1 VSATIESIRFYYA
14 ILVEDGK
21 VEIMAKS
28 NKTSVGRRG
37 FLRNAA
43 AGAAAG
49 AAALVTPPLVN
60 AQAQNTGTDTPSPG
74 AAGVPAPTQAQID
87 RETGN
92 VRPPATVHT
101 ITRPGSDLMVQTIRE
116 LGIEYVAA
124 NPGSSFEGL
133 QESFINYG
141 NPPNRMPEFITAL
154 HEESAVTMAH
164 GYAKAEGKPMLAL
177 LHGTIGIQH
186 GAMSVY
192 QAYYDRVPVLMIAG
206 NDPDF
211 IAAHTAHDMAGMV
224 RSYTKW
230 DAEPK
235 TIDEALVAIQR
246 AYNEAITPPMGPT
259 LVVLGSEIQKDNAPN
274 TKIPAYKP
282 PVFVTIDAT
291 RAKEIAKSLVEA
303 QNPRIAVGRLRTPEG
318 VQRSVEL
325 AELVGASTSTAATG
339 GPMSFPQRHHLCGP
353 GADTTYD
360 YTLGL
365 ETGGAQASITG
376 PALSKTAAT
385 RDSVHI
391 GFGGTVPGAGGR
403 RGGGRGGRGGA
414 AAAPPIEADAEASLP
429 LIVEEVK
436 RQLTSDQKARI
447 QARIAKHK
455 TANHEARL
463 TAITQAV
470 ESKRAGWNGTPISTA
485 RIYAELWPLIMNE
498 DWCLASPSNFSGG
511 HHVQLWDHNKPYS
524 YLGGQG
530 AGGMG
535 YGAPASVGAA
545 LAAKAR
551 NRIVVN
557 VQTDGDLNYSPG
569 VLWTA
574 VHHKLPMLTV
584 MHNNRAWHQE
594 YMFVE
599 YMAGVR
605 GRGDDRA
612 HIGSTLRDPYLD
624 YAKMAAG
631 YGMAGEGPITDPTK
645 LSAALKRGVASAKRG
660 EPYLIDVITQPR

>member
-1 VSATIESIRFYYA
+1 
-14 ILVEDGK
+14 
-21 VEIMAKS
+21 MAKS
-28 NKTSVGRRG
+28 QNTSVGRRG

-43 AGAAAG
+43 AGAAG
-49 AAALVTPPLVN
+49 AAALVSTPGLVD
-60 AQAQNTGTDTPSPG
+60 AQAPRNATG
-74 AAGVPAPTQAQID
+74 AAPAAPTVPAPTEAQVA

-92 VRPPATVHT
+92 IRPPVAVRT

-141 NPPNRMPEFITAL
+141 NPPNKMPEFITAL

-230 DAEPK
+230 DSEPK

-274 TKIPAYKP
+274 AKVPAYKP

-291 RAKEIAKSLVEA
+291 RAREIAKGLLDA

-318 VQRSVEL
+318 VKRAVEL

-339 GPMSFPQRHHLCGP
+339 GPMSYPQRHPLCGP
-353 GADTTYD
+353 GADATYD

-376 PALSKTAAT
+376 PALAKTAAT
-385 RDSVHI
+385 RDTVNI
-391 GFGGTVPGAGGR
+391 GFGGTVPGAGARG
-403 RGGGRGGRGGA
+403 GGGRGGRGGA
-414 AAAPPIEADAEASLP
+414 ATAPPNEADAEASLP
-429 LIVEEVK
+429 LIIEEVK
-436 RQLTSDQKARI
+436 RQVTGDQKARI
-447 QARIAKHK
+447 QARIAKHAI
-455 TANHEARL
+455 ANHDARVI
-463 TAITQAV
+463 AITQAV
-470 ESKRAGWNGTPISTA
+470 DSKRAGWNGTPISTA

-498 DWCLASPSNFSGG
+498 DWCLSSPSNFSGG
-511 HHVQLWDHNKPYS
+511 HHAQLWDHNKPYS

-551 NRIVVN
+551 NRIVIN
-557 VQTDGDLNYSPG
+557 VQTDGDLNYAPG

-574 VHHKLPMLTV
+574 AHHKLPMLTV

-624 YAKMAAG
+624 YTKMAAG
-631 YGMAGEGPITDPTK
+631 YGMAGEGPLTDPAK
-645 LSAALKRGVASAKRG
+645 LSAALKRGVAAAKRG

>member
-1 VSATIESIRFYYA
+1 
-14 ILVEDGK
+14 
-21 VEIMAKS
+21 MAKS
-28 NKTSVGRRG
+28 RRG
-37 FLRNAA
+37 FLKN
-43 AGAAAG
+43 AAG
-49 AAALVTPPLVN
+49 AAALVTTAPLVE
-60 AQAQNTGTDTPSPG
+60 AQAPGNRTG
-74 AAGVPAPTQAQID
+74 AAPAAGAVPAPTDAQLARD
-87 RETGN
+87 AGN
-92 VRPPATVHT
+92 VRPPAVPART
-101 ITRPGSDLMVQTIRE
+101 ITRAGSDLMVQAVRD

-141 NPPNRMPEFITAL
+141 NPANKMPEFITAL

-186 GAMSVY
+186 AAMSIY
-192 QAYYDRVPVLMIAG
+192 QAYYDRVPVLMLAG

-211 IAAHTAHDMAGMV
+211 IAAHTAHDMAGIV

-230 DAEPK
+230 DSEPK
-235 TIDEALVAIQR
+235 TIDEALVALQR
-246 AYNEAITPPMGPT
+246 AYNEAITPPLGPT
-259 LVVLGSEIQKDNAPN
+259 LVVLSSDLQKDNAPN
-274 TKIPAYKP
+274 TKVPAYKAP
-282 PVFVTIDAT
+282 QFVTLDAT
-291 RAKEIAKSLVEA
+291 RAKEIAKGLVEA

-318 VQRSVEL
+318 VKHAVEL
-325 AELVGASTSTAATG
+325 AELVGASTSTAATN
-339 GPMSFPQRHHLCGP
+339 GPMSYPQRHALCGP

-365 ETGGAQASITG
+365 ETPGAQVSITG
-376 PALSKTAAT
+376 PNLAKVAAT
-385 RDSVHI
+385 RDTTNI
-391 GFGGTVPGAGGR
+391 GFGGIGGD
-403 RGGGRGGRGGA
+403 GGGRGGRGGRGGNA
-414 AAAPPIEADAEASLP
+414 EGLRIEADAEASLP
-429 LIVEEVK
+429 LIIEQVK
-436 RQLTSDQKARI
+436 QQLTSDQKTRI
-447 QARIAKHK
+447 QARIAKH
-455 TANHEARL
+455 TQANHEARV

-470 ESKRAGWNGTPISTA
+470 EAKRAGWNGSPVSTA

-511 HHVQLWDHNKPYS
+511 HNAQLWDHNKPYS

-551 NRIVVN
+551 GRIVVN
-557 VQTDGDLNYSPG
+557 VQTDGDLNYAPG

-574 VHHKLPMLTV
+574 AHHKLPMLTV

-605 GRGDDRA
+605 GRGAVNA
-612 HIGSTLRDPYLD
+612 HIGSTLREPYLD

>member
-1 VSATIESIRFYYA
+1 
-14 ILVEDGK
+14 
-21 VEIMAKS
+21 MAKS

-60 AQAQNTGTDTPSPG
+60 AQAQNTGTAAPSPG

-403 RGGGRGGRGGA
+403 GGGGRGGRGGA

-429 LIVEEVK
+429 LIIEEVK

>member
-1 VSATIESIRFYYA
+1 M
-14 ILVEDGK
+14 L
-21 VEIMAKS
+21 KS
-28 NKTSVGRRG
+28 QKNSVGRRG
-37 FLRNAA
+37 FLKS
-43 AGAAAG
+43 AGT
-49 AAALVTPPLVN
+49 AALVSATPFVE
-60 AQAQNTGTDTPSPG
+60 AQAQNARAQNGGSTPG
-74 AAGVPAPTQAQID
+74 APAPTQEQLD
-87 RETGN
+87 RDAGN
-92 VRPPATVHT
+92 VRPPAVTRT
-101 ITRPGSDLMVQTIRE
+101 ITRPGSDLMVQTLRD
-116 LGIEYVAA
+116 LGVEYVAA

-133 QESFINYG
+133 QESLINYG

-154 HEESAVTMAH
+154 HEESAVTMSH
-164 GYAKAEGKPMLAL
+164 GYAKAEGRPMLAL

-186 GAMSVY
+186 AAMSIY

-211 IAAHTAHDMAGMV
+211 IAAHTAHDMAGIV
-224 RSYTKW
+224 RSFTKW
-230 DAEPK
+230 DTEPK
-235 TIDEALVAIQR
+235 TIDEALGAIQR

-259 LVVLGSEIQKDNAPN
+259 LVVMSTELQKDNAPN
-274 TKIPAYKP
+274 TRVPGYKP
-282 PVFVTIDAT
+282 PQFLTIDST
-291 RAKEIAKSLVEA
+291 RAKEIAKGLLDA

-318 VQRSVEL
+318 VQRAVEL
-325 AELVGASTSTAATG
+325 AELVGASTSTAATN
-339 GPMSFPQRHHLCGP
+339 GPMSFPQRHPLCGP
-353 GADTTYD
+353 GADTNYD

-376 PALSKTAAT
+376 PALARIVPQ
-385 RDSVHI
+385 RDTVNI
-391 GFGGTVPGAGGR
+391 GFGGLSGGGGR
-403 RGGGRGGRGGA
+403 GGGGRGRGRGGRGGGKGNA
-414 AAAPPIEADAEASLP
+414 SATPIEADAEASLP
-429 LIVEEVK
+429 LIIEQVK
-436 RQLTSDQKARI
+436 LQMTSDQKSRI
-447 QARIAKHK
+447 QARIARHTK
-455 TANHEARL
+455 ANHEARI
-463 TAITQAV
+463 TALTQAL
-470 ESKRAGWNGTPISTA
+470 ESKRAGWNASPISTA
-485 RIYAELWPLIMNE
+485 RVYAELWPLIMHE
-498 DWCLASPSNFSGG
+498 DWCLSSPSGFSGG
-511 HHVQLWDHNKPYS
+511 HNAQLWDHNKPYS

-557 VQTDGDLNYSPG
+557 VQTDGDLNYAPG

-605 GRGDDRA
+605 GRGAERA
-612 HIGSTLRDPYLD
+612 HIGSTLREPFLD

-645 LSAALKRGVASAKRG
+645 LSAALKRGVASVKRG
-660 EPYLIDVITQPR
+660 EPYMIDVVTEPR